1 MATVYEGT
9 EVPTERH
16 VAIKFLRSDLAKNPD
31 MVSMFQAEGAIVT
44 KLDHPNLIRG
54 LASGIH
60 GGSHYIVMEFVSGP
74 TLRERLK
81 WGQPERDEALSILRQ
96 AAAGLDHAH
105 DRGVVHRDIKP
116 DNFILEKSVVR
127 LGDFG
132 IAQVEKR
139 DQDSKDS
146 SALGGTVIYSAPEQ
160 FKEFVTIDRRA
171 DVYSLG
177 IVAYEMFTGRTPF
190 TGYKPASTISHRVPR
205 AADAVLEKAF
215 NDDPD
220 ERYPTAGAFVTALEA
235 ALTGSG
241 LDSTQEPLLDL
252 ETPSVPM
259 KAVSRTPVPGALP
272 ESGPGTPRPQPVEEP
287 GSPLVPWIVLAIAV
301 VVVGLLAAKMLGL
314 GPFGKSTGAA
324 PQGTRNV
331 RASIPREPL
340 DATPPCVLGRFARPE
355 ADPPAPAQLLEDR
368 VAVALSKDIDG
379 SGIQVLRVT
388 MESRATRTCDNNWHG
403 TVHEFVRDE
412 AVGGLLVFDANHAAP
427 LPRVSATRIEF
438 AGHTPARVHVELQNP
453 DAVLDLD
460 LAGGKGTLQRLPG
473 TSQDGACEFRPAR

>member
-1 MATVYEGT
+1 MYEGT

-16 VAIKFLRSDLAKNPD
+16 VAIKFLRSDLAKNAD
-31 MVSMFQAEGAIVT
+31 MVAMFQAEGAIVT

-96 AAAGLDHAH
+96 AAAALDHAH

-139 DQDSKDS
+139 DPMSKDS

-160 FKEFVTIDRRA
+160 FKEYVTIDRRA

-190 TGYKPASTISHRVPR
+190 TGYKPASTISHRVPKS
-205 AADAVLEKAF
+205 ADAVLERAF
-215 NDDPD
+215 HEDPD

-235 ALTGSG
+235 ALKGSG
-241 LDSTQEPLLDL
+241 LDSNQEPLLDL
-252 ETPSVPM
+252 ETPPIPM
-259 KAVSRTPVPGALP
+259 KPVPKPLAPGMLP
-272 ESGPGTPRPQPVEEP
+272 EGGPGTPRPQPAEEP
-287 GSPLVPWIVLAIAV
+287 GSPYTPWIVLAIAV
-301 VVVGLLAAKMLGL
+301 VVVGLIAAKMLGL
-314 GPFGKSTGAA
+314 GPFGKTTGAA
-324 PQGTRNV
+324 PRGPQRV
-331 RASIPREPL
+331 RASAPRPPL
-340 DATPPCVLGRFARPE
+340 DATPPCVVGRFAHPE
-355 ADPPAPAQLLEDR
+355 AAPPAPAQLLEDR
-368 VAVALSKDIDG
+368 ISVSLSEDVDG
-379 SGIQVLRVT
+379 SGIGVRQVL
-388 MESRATRTCDNNWHG
+388 MESRATRSCENPWRDA
-403 TVHEFVRDE
+403 VHEFVEGE
-412 AVGGLLVFDANHAAP
+412 AVGDPLIFDGNHVEP
-427 LPRVSATRIEF
+427 FPRVAATRIDF
-438 AGHTPARVHVELQNP
+438 KDRKPSRIHVELQNP
-453 DAVLDLD
+453 EAMLDFDL
-460 LAGGKGTLQRLPG
+460 LAGTATLRRLPG
-473 TSQDGACEFRPAR
+473 SPQEGSCQFLPGR